1 MKRSGQRNEER
12 AMKRQGPK
20 QTRFRVGRGGFVL
33 LEAMLALGVFV
44 FAVLSIARSVEAG
57 LQAGVAQR
65 ADVRASRALLNWMRE
80 LQAGSV
86 PYNSTPGGV
95 ELKGE
100 FAGMRL
106 VQQVEPLQLV
116 DQNNL
121 EVGGMLDVTLT
132 VSWSQGGSWARKQLR
147 FYAYPIGN

>member
-1 MKRSGQRNEER
+1 MKLRMFQSFISGASR
-12 AMKRQGPK
+12 A
-20 QTRFRVGRGGFVL
+20 RVGRRGFVL

-44 FAVLSIARSVEAG
+44 FAVLSLARSVEAG
-57 LQAGVAQR
+57 LQAGVAQK
-65 ADVRASRALLNWMRE
+65 ADARASRALLNWMRE
-80 LQAGSV
+80 LQAGSI
-86 PYNSTPGGV
+86 PYSSSPGV

-100 FAGMRL
+100 FAGMRM

-116 DQNNL
+116 DQNKL

-132 VSWSQGGSWARKQLR
+132 VSWLQGSGMARKQLK